1 MGDAFVNAKPL
12 FELRGA
18 IKLALGVA
26 AVAVTT
32 GLPVQA
38 AEPAAAKPAAKPAA
52 TIAEAFAAGKT
63 QVSARYRFEQV
74 DEDPFAEDAHAS
86 TVRLRLGYETAA
98 WQGLSALFELDHLE
112 VVGGDAYNSTRN
124 GRTNRPTVA
133 DPEDTDLN
141 QALLKWAGAK
151 EELVLGRQRINLD
164 NQRFIGGVGWRQNE
178 QTFDAATFRTKR
190 IPKTTLTY
198 SYINNVNRVFGPDP
212 GTPPGDLRGDT
223 HLLNAAID
231 LKKAGKL
238 SAFAYVLDFDNA
250 ATLSSK
256 TFGALWTGAYPA
268 GKLKF
273 PWSVS
278 YASQSEEGD
287 NPLDVSADYWQI
299 EVGVAQDKWSA
310 KIGQEV
316 LTGETA
322 PTGPN
327 RAFQTP
333 LATLHMWQGWVDKF
347 LTTPQQGIEDTYVAL
362 GAKVAGFDLQL
373 AWHDFGAEAVSRDYG
388 TEWNVSV
395 SRKFAK
401 RVDVMLKAGD
411 YNADTLA
418 RDTTK
423 LWAMATV
430 TFP

>member
-1 MGDAFVNAKPL
+1 MKPART
-12 FELRGA
+12 LRFG
-18 IKLALGVA
+18 
-26 AVAVTT
+26 T
-32 GLPVQA
+32 GLAALVASVAVQA
-38 AEPAAAKPAAKPAA
+38 AEPAPAKPAAAKPA
-52 TIAEAFAAGKT
+52 TIAEAISAGKP
-63 QVSARYRFEQV
+63 QISARYRFEQV
-74 DEDPFAEDAHAS
+74 DEEPFANDAHAS
-86 TVRLRLGYETAA
+86 TLRLRVGYETGA
-98 WQGLSALFELDHLE
+98 WKGWSFLAELDHLE
-112 VVGGDAYNSTRN
+112 SVGGDAYNSTRN
-124 GRTNRPTVA
+124 GRTTRPTVA

-151 EELVLGRQRINLD
+151 EELVFGRQRINLD
-164 NQRFIGGVGWRQNE
+164 NQRFVGGVGWRQNE
-178 QTFDAATFRTKR
+178 QTFDAATLRTKR
-190 IPKTTLTY
+190 VPRTTLSY
-198 SYINNVNRVFGPDP
+198 SYVDNVNRVFGPDP

-223 HLLNAAID
+223 HLLNAAVD

-238 SAFAYVLDFDNA
+238 SGFAYLLDFDNA

-256 TFGALWTGAYPA
+256 TFGALWTGQYPV
-268 GKLKF
+268 GKLKL
-273 PWSVS
+273 PWSLS
-278 YASQSEEGD
+278 YATQSEDGD
-287 NPLDVSADYWQI
+287 NPLDVSADYWQV
-299 EVGVAQDKWSA
+299 EVGLAQDKWSA

-373 AWHDFGAEAVSRDYG
+373 AWHDYGAEAVSRDYG
-388 TEWNVSV
+388 TEWNVAV

-411 YNADTLA
+411 YNADTFA

-423 LWAMATV
+423 FWAMATV
-430 TFP
+430 AFP